1 MKLLIKHKK
10 TVVTVFL
17 ITVIICMA
25 ASTLVK
31 VDYNIMDYLPDES
44 PSTIALDVMDEQFD
58 KGAPNVRVMLK
69 DVSISDVLEYKD
81 KFKAIDGVED
91 VTWLDD
97 AANIYQPIEYLP
109 AKTVEEY
116 YKDGNALLTVTVDE
130 DKEEAAIDEMKN
142 ITGKKGAFCGTA
154 VDSVT
159 AITLTTAEIN
169 KIMVIVV
176 ILIFIILTLTTN
188 SFFEPVL
195 FLLIIGA
202 AIMINR
208 GTNLLFG
215 TISFVT
221 NAAGSILQLA
231 VSIDY
236 SIFLLHTFTKMREQY
251 DDVDKAM
258 AEAVKKAFSSIMS
271 SGLTTVIGF
280 AALILMRF
288 KIGPDM
294 GYVMAKAIVIS
305 LVCVLVLMPSLTLVC
320 YKLIDKTQHK
330 MIMPQFGKFS
340 DLVFKYKN
348 IMLITFIVLIVPCYL
363 GQGANTFTYGQAGIY
378 GEGTELGNDTALI
391 ESTFGKS
398 NLMVLMVPC
407 GSPSKEK
414 ALNDDLM
421 AQEKV
426 TSVISYA
433 ETVGVSI
440 PTEFIP
446 DGTLSQLMS
455 DKYSRMVITV
465 DTDSEGSEA
474 FGLVETVRDIAKK
487 HFGNDYLLAGTS
499 VNSYDMKDVVTSDT
513 TKVNFVSILAIGIVL
528 LFNFKSLSIPLILL
542 AVIELS
548 IFINLTIPY
557 FRDETLFYIGYLIIS
572 SIQLGAT
579 VDYAILF
586 TEHYIENR
594 ASHTSAQS
602 VKRTITETSLSIL
615 TSASILTVCG
625 LLLGVGSSNGI
636 ISQLGILVGRG
647 AVLSGILVLF
657 VLPCLLVTF
666 DKVIYKTSYKMNF
679 YQEGEGK
686 HDKKA

>member
-109 AKTVEEY
+109 TKTVEEY
-116 YKDGNALLTVTVDE
+116 YKAGNALLTVTVDE
-130 DKEEAAIDEMKN
+130 DKEEAAIDEMKTV
-142 ITGKKGAFCGTA
+142 TGKKGAFCGTA

-348 IMLITFIVLIVPCYL
+348 VMLITFIVLIVPCYL

-528 LFNFKSLSIPLILL
+528 LFNFKSISIPLILL

-625 LLLGVGSSNGI
+625 LLLGIGSSNGI